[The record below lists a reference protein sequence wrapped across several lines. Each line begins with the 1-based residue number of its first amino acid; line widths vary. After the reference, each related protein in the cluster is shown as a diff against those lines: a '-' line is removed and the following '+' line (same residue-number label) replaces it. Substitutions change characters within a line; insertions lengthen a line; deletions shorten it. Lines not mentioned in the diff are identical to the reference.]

1 MSSRTMDEHLAD
13 TFVGRETELATLVAP
28 LEASDSSVTFV
39 HGLAGM
45 GTSALLERLA
55 AEAQSRGISVVHL
68 DCRLVQPTPTAVI
81 AAICGQTDSESATYA
96 DLVDQFGQFGQAS
109 RTVVLLDHWDA
120 FRLLDAWFRLEVVPR
135 LPPNVSLVAAGQY
148 PPTNGWRASS
158 DPSAAV
164 RSLALGPL
172 SREDSLRLVA
182 QEGVVGPAA
191 EQLYRLTRGLPLALR
206 VAAGA
211 TRGSLHPDLAAVAL
225 PEIAAVI
232 AEEYLDPLEPELR
245 AAVEALSVV
254 RRGTLDVLASMLP
267 GAEAAILGQLAK
279 LPFVRVSI
287 DGLALHE
294 AIGVSIALAM
304 RGVDPSR
311 YAAYRQAAWR
321 VIDRELAAA
330 RPSEVW
336 RYTADLLYL
345 IDHPLVR
352 EAFFPSAAPNH
363 AVEPAT
369 RDDLDDVVSI
379 AVAHLSRG
387 RAATVAAAAR
397 TFPGQLRVARSADEH
412 VAGFL
417 LPLERGMLSSGPI
430 GGDPAVAVVRGHLR
444 GRPLPPHQ
452 EVLVLLAALARTSG
466 EAPSEVTAAL
476 WLDIKRT
483 YLDRRD
489 RLRRVY
495 AVIADLEG
503 FLAAARPLGFERVGE
518 PVTVDGEEYHVA
530 VLDFGPTCV
539 DGWLSRLAQGQVG
552 EQVAA
557 LRLDRELQTVATD
570 DGRVVRLSP
579 LEFGV
584 LEHLMDLDGSPA
596 SRTALIGAVWGHS
609 YTGGSN
615 VVDAVVR
622 TLRRKLGVAAAAVAT
637 VRGVGYR
644 FDATAAAS
652 RG

>member
-1 MSSRTMDEHLAD
+1 MVSSNTMEEHLAA
-13 TFVGRETELATLVAP
+13 TFVGRQAELRTLVDP
-28 LEASDSSVTFV
+28 LTANSTVTFV

-45 GTSALLERLA
+45 GTSTLLEAVA
-55 AEAQSRGISVVHL
+55 AEARSRGISVVHL

-81 AAICGQTDSESATYA
+81 AAICGQSDPETATRA
-96 DLVDQFGQFGQAS
+96 DLIEQLGRAA

-135 LPPNVSLVAAGQY
+135 LPPTVSLVTAGQH
-148 PPTNGWRASS
+148 PPASGWRASS
-158 DPSAAV
+158 NPSASV
-164 RSLALGPL
+164 RSLLLGPL
-172 SREDSLRLVA
+172 SREDSLRLLA

-211 TRGSLHPDLAAVAL
+211 TRGSLSPDLAAVAL
-225 PEIAAVI
+225 PELATVI
-232 AEEYLDPLEPELR
+232 AEMYLDPLEPALR
-245 AAVEALSVV
+245 EAVEALSVV
-254 RRGTLDVLASMLP
+254 RRGTSSLLTAMMP
-267 GAEAAILGQLAK
+267 GADAAVLGQLAK
-279 LPFVRVSI
+279 LPFVQVSV

-294 AIGVSIALAM
+294 AVGAPIAMGL
-304 RGVDPSR
+304 RGVDPTR

-321 VIDRELAAA
+321 VVDRELESA
-330 RPSEVW
+330 RSSEVW

-352 EAFFPSAAPNH
+352 EAFFPSAAPQH

-369 RDDLDDVVSI
+369 RDDLDDVASI
-379 AVAHLSRG
+379 AGAHLSRG
-387 RAATVAAAAR
+387 RAAMVTAAAR
-397 TFPGQLRVARSADEH
+397 TFPGQLRVARSVDER

-417 LPLERGMLSSGPI
+417 VALERGTLNSGPL
-430 GGDPAVAVVRGHLR
+430 GGDPIVAAVRGHLR

-452 EVLVLLAALARTSG
+452 EVLVLLAALARSSG
-466 EAPSEVTAAL
+466 EAPSEVSAAL

-489 RLRRVY
+489 HLRRVY
-495 AVIADLEG
+495 AVIADLDG
-503 FLAAARPLGFERVGE
+503 FLAAARTLGFGPVGE
-518 PVTVDGEEYHVA
+518 PVSVDGEEYHVA

-539 DGWLSRLAQGQVG
+539 NGWLSGLARGQVG
-552 EQVAA
+552 DRPPP
-557 LRLDRELQTVATD
+557 LRLDRELRTVTLD
-570 DGRVVRLSP
+570 DGRVVQLSP
-579 LEFGV
+579 LECG
-584 LEHLMDLDGSPA
+584 LLRHLMDLDGRPA
-596 SRTALIGAVWGHS
+596 SRAALVRSVWGHS

-622 TLRRKLGVAAAAVAT
+622 TLRRKLGAAADAVVT

-644 FDATAAAS
+644 FDGTAASS

>member
-1 MSSRTMDEHLAD
+1 MSSRTIEERLAD
-13 TFVGRETELATLVAP
+13 TFVGREAELATLVAS
-28 LEASDSSVTFV
+28 LEVSESTVTFV

-45 GTSALLERLA
+45 GTSALLERVA
-55 AEAQSRGISVVHL
+55 GEARSREIRVVHV
-68 DCRLVQPTPTAVI
+68 DCRLVQPTPTAAI
-81 AAICGQTDSESATYA
+81 AAICGQSGSGCATRA
-96 DLVDQFGQFGQAS
+96 DFVDQLGGTT

-135 LPPNVSLVAAGQY
+135 LPPNVSLVAAGQH
-148 PPTNGWRASS
+148 PPTSGWRASS
-158 DPSAAV
+158 SPSAPV
-164 RSLALGPL
+164 RGLLLGPL
-172 SREDSLRLVA
+172 SREDSLRLAA
-182 QEGVVGPAA
+182 QEGVTGPAA

-211 TRGSLHPDLAAVAL
+211 TRGSLSPDLAAVAL
-225 PEIAAVI
+225 PEVATVI
-232 AEEYLDPLEPELR
+232 AETYLDPLGPELR
-245 AAVEALSVV
+245 AAVEALAVV
-254 RRGTLDVLASMLP
+254 RRGTLSLLTAMMP
-267 GAEAAILGQLAK
+267 GTEEALLGQLAK
-279 LPFVRVSI
+279 LPFVQVSV

-294 AIGVSIALAM
+294 AVGAPIAMAM

-311 YAAYRQAAWR
+311 YAAYRQAAWQ
-321 VIDRELAAA
+321 VVDRELAAA

-352 EAFFPSAAPNH
+352 EAFFPSAAPQH
-363 AVEPAT
+363 AVEPPT
-369 RDDLDDVVSI
+369 CEDLDDVVGI
-379 AVAHLSRG
+379 ACAHLSPG

-397 TFPGQLRVARSADEH
+397 TFPGQLRVARSVDER

-417 LPLERGMLSSGPI
+417 LALERGTLSSEPLE
-430 GGDPAVAVVRGHLR
+430 GDPSLAAVRGHLR
-444 GRPLPPHQ
+444 RRPLPPHQ
-452 EVLVLLAALARTSG
+452 QVLVLLAALARASG
-466 EAPSEVTAAL
+466 EGPSEPTAAL

-495 AVIADLEG
+495 AVIADLAG
-503 FLAAARPLGFERVGE
+503 FLAMAGPLGFERVGD

-530 VLDFGPTCV
+530 VLDFGPRCV

-552 EQVAA
+552 GRPPP
-557 LRLDRELQTVATD
+557 LTLDRELRSVATD
-570 DGRVVRLSP
+570 DGRVVQLSA
-579 LEFGV
+579 LEFGL
-584 LEHLMDLDGSPA
+584 LEHLMALDGSPA
-596 SRTALIGAVWGHS
+596 SRAALVRSVWGHS

-622 TLRRKLGVAAAAVAT
+622 TLRRKLGVAADAVAT

-644 FDATAAAS
+644 FDGTAASS
-652 RG
+652 RR

>member
-1 MSSRTMDEHLAD
+1 MSSRTLEEHLAH
-13 TFVGRETELATLVAP
+13 TFVGREAELATLVDS

-39 HGLAGM
+39 HGLAGV
-45 GTSALLERLA
+45 GTSALLEGVA
-55 AEAQSRGISVVHL
+55 AEARSRGISVVHL

-81 AAICGQTDSESATYA
+81 AAICGQSDSGSATCA
-96 DLVDQFGQFGQAS
+96 DLIDQLGRAT

-135 LPPNVSLVAAGQY
+135 LPPNVSLVAAGQH
-148 PPTNGWRASS
+148 PPTSGWRASS

-164 RSLALGPL
+164 RSLHLGPL

-211 TRGSLHPDLAAVAL
+211 TRGSLTPDLAAVAL
-225 PEIAAVI
+225 PEVAAVI
-232 AEEYLDPLEPELR
+232 AELYLDPLEPELR

-254 RRGTLDVLASMLP
+254 RRGTLSLLTVMMP
-267 GAEAAILGQLAK
+267 GAEAALLGRLAK
-279 LPFVRVSI
+279 LPFVQVST

-294 AIGVSIALAM
+294 AVGVPIALAM

-330 RPSEVW
+330 RPFDVW

-352 EAFFPSAAPNH
+352 EAFFPSAAPMH

-369 RDDLDDVVSI
+369 RDDLDDVVGI

-397 TFPGQLRVARSADEH
+397 TFPSQLRVARSTDER

-417 LPLERGMLSSGPI
+417 LALERRTLSSEPLE
-430 GGDPAVAVVRGHLR
+430 GDPIVAAVRGHLR
-444 GRPLPPHQ
+444 RRPLPPHQ
-452 EVLVLLAALARTSG
+452 DVLILLATLARASG
-466 EAPSEVTAAL
+466 EAPSEATAAL

-495 AVIADLEG
+495 AVVADLEG
-503 FLAAARPLGFERVGE
+503 FLAAARTLGFEGVGD

-530 VLDFGPTCV
+530 VLDLGSGCV

-552 EQVAA
+552 GQRPP
-557 LRLDRELQTVATD
+557 LTLDRELRTVTTE
-570 DGRVVRLSP
+570 DGKVVQLSR
-579 LEFGV
+579 LEFG
-584 LEHLMDLDGSPA
+584 LLQHLMDLDGSPA
-596 SRTALIGAVWGHS
+596 SRAALVRAVWGHS

-622 TLRRKLGVAAAAVAT
+622 TLRRKLGVAAGAVAT

-644 FDATAAAS
+644 FDGTAASS
-652 RG
+652 RR